1 MTNRTRIARILTNA
15 LTELDANG
23 GNTNPN
29 AGIWKIRLHLAELAN
44 RDGTDAAPVLVR
56 NLSRNAVELLLD
68 VYPATTLFDN
78 GVYGT
83 CDDPRVL
90 AHGPTWILYATRD
103 DVMTAL
109 DDCDHLKDVA
119 LDAALDGLNSD
130 HEGRIAFVERTVE
143 RANAAMRRRVEEA
156 WTTYE
161 PVEALA

>member
-1 MTNRTRIARILTNA
+1 
-15 LTELDANG
+15 
-23 GNTNPN
+23 
-29 AGIWKIRLHLAELAN
+29 
-44 RDGTDAAPVLVR
+44 
-56 NLSRNAVELLLD
+56 
-68 VYPATTLFDN
+68 
-78 GVYGT
+78 
-83 CDDPRVL
+83 
-90 AHGPTWILYATRD
+90 
-103 DVMTAL
+103 VMTAL